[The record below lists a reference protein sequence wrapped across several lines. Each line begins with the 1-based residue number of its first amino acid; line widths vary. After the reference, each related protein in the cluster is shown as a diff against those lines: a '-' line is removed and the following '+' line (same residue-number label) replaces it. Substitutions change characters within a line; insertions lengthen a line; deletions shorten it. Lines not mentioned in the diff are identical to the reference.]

1 MLQTVNP
8 TSPFKS
14 RLKDLLNEYAD
25 MQWDLLPIGKTK
37 KSGKMKNNYPRAL
50 RIQRKSV
57 LLQYITYLYNI
68 SQDRFD
74 TSLKMKNASQV
85 CCLTTRPGGLLSFS
99 LTTVFIRCCKD
110 NAFFSICNAIEELI
124 FYFPKLFRC
133 SNYPG
138 IPWH

>member
-68 SQDRFD
+68 SQGQFVK
-74 TSLKMKNASQV
+74 L
-85 CCLTTRPGGLLSFS
+85 
-99 LTTVFIRCCKD
+99 KD
-110 NAFFSICNAIEELI
+110 NKPPGRVVRQHTWEAFFILIGDGDFFPPPLI
-124 FYFPKLFRC
+124 FLFLLQQVL
-133 SNYPG
+133 
-138 IPWH
+138 